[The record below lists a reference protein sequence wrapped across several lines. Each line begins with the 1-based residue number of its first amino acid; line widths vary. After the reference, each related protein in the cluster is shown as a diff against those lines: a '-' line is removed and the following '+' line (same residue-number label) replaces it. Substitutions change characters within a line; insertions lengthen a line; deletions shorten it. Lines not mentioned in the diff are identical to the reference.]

1 VFNTLHSR
9 ALRITVSYANKVNI
23 SNKSTFITQTHCDK
37 MMITYIHVCKAIKFK
52 YKYEKFDTVCYGL
65 IAILTVLKN
74 KVYS

>member
-1 VFNTLHSR
+1 
-9 ALRITVSYANKVNI
+9 
-23 SNKSTFITQTHCDK
+23 